1 MGENAADG
9 SPPAAVDEGGQTAA
23 PRALRRLYTPEHM
36 GLRTAT
42 AADDLFLYELLR
54 ERYAHEHSNIPG
66 MAEKQLPT
74 YEQHCEY
81 LRGKPYRRVEIVVV
95 DGQSAGL
102 MYLTHG
108 NVGGCF
114 ILDAFAGRGLALSA
128 CYTFFKGETYPIV
141 AHFNSA
147 NRAGYRTA
155 DRLGWTL
162 VRTEPHRLT
171 YELRQEPINP
181 FAHLGKSA
189 AERRSAR
196 GS

>member
-1 MGENAADG
+1 MGEGGAKETKGGAMDVEEG
-9 SPPAAVDEGGQTAA
+9 PAS

-36 GLRTAT
+36 ELRAAT
-42 AADDLFLYELLR
+42 AADDSFLYGLLR

-66 MAEKQLPT
+66 MASKQLPS

-81 LRGKPYRRVEIVVV
+81 LRGNPYRRVEIVVV

-128 CYTFFKGETYPIV
+128 CYTFFKGESYPVI

-181 FAHLGKSA
+181 FAHLGQSA